1 MTRDDDWTEISAE
14 PGRPHWPALDGLR
27 GSAVVAVLICHYSAM
42 LPRGKAWVGVLEIG
56 WAGVDL
62 FFVLSG
68 FLITGI
74 LLDAKGTP
82 HSFRNFYARRIL
94 RIFPLYYGFLAVTLL
109 ATLVRYMTSGSDGL
123 HQLWAAQPWL
133 WTHTANHWLAAQTA
147 WTPWAEIAVP
157 LWSLSV
163 EEQFY
168 LVWPLVVL
176 GCSQRTL
183 IRVCIGIFV
192 GALVLR
198 LVLTLIGV
206 HWFTLYVMTPTR
218 ADALAAGALLAAIVR
233 LPDGRRLARKCANYA
248 GPVAAILLIVLSR
261 GFDPTRHPWQRVYL
275 YSALAVFFA
284 ALLVWA
290 MDATSLRGVPNRF
303 YNLRVLRAIGRYSYG
318 IYVLH
323 LPLYYITILAA
334 ARWRLFDPN
343 HPTWAS
349 ALLLVGVNAVLCG
362 ALAVVSFE
370 FFEKP
375 ILNMKRFFPATSTR
389 RPATLTAPVPHRLPE
404 TLSPELRA

>member
-1 MTRDDDWTEISAE
+1 
-14 PGRPHWPALDGLR
+14 
-27 GSAVVAVLICHYSAM
+27 M
-42 LPRGKAWVGVLEIG
+42 LELG

-94 RIFPLYYGFLAVTLL
+94 RIFPLYYGFLAVTLV
-109 ATLVRYMTSGSDGL
+109 ATLVRYETAGSDGL
-123 HQLWAAQPWL
+123 HQIWGAQPWL
-133 WTHTANHWLAAQTA
+133 WTHTANYWHAAQTA
-147 WTPWAEIAVP
+147 WTPWAEIVVP

-176 GCSQRTL
+176 RCSQRTL

-198 LVLTLIGV
+198 LVLTLTGV
-206 HWFTLYVMTPTR
+206 HWFTLYAMTPTR

-248 GPVAAILLIVLSR
+248 GPVAAILLIVLSG

-323 LPLYYITILAA
+323 LPLYYITLLVA

-343 HPTWAS
+343 HPIWAA
-349 ALLLVGVNAVLCG
+349 ALLLVGVNAVLGG
-362 ALAVVSFE
+362 ARAVVSFE

-389 RPATLTAPVPHRLPE
+389 RPATQADRVPISSPPLSSPSATRAA
-404 TLSPELRA
+404 TL